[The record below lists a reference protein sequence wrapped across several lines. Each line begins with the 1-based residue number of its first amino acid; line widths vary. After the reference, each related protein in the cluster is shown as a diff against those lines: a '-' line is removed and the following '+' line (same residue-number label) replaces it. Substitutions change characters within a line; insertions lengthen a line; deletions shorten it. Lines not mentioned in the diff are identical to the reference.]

1 MAKIVAEYA
10 WKIPTPL
17 VCAVEYGDFNGDY
30 TDDEIAAV
38 KRFWFQ
44 LSDIVKSHKASHYTI
59 EYAEESSFSTYER
72 PFTTIASA
80 GDVTDSKIHIF
91 K

>member
-17 VCAVEYGDFNGDY
+17 VCAVEYGDFNGDF

-38 KRFWFQ
+38 KRFWEQ
-44 LSDIVKSHKASHYTI
+44 LNDIVKSHKANHYTI
-59 EYAEESSFSTYER
+59 EYAEEPSFGTFES
-72 PFTTIASA
+72 PFNSIASV
-80 GDVTDSKIHIF
+80 GDVTDSTIYIF
-91 K
+91 D

>member
-38 KRFWFQ
+38 KRFCFA
-44 LSDIVKSHKASHYTI
+44 LSGIVKSHKASHYTI
-59 EYAEESSFSTYER
+59 EYAEESHFSAYES
-72 PFTTIASA
+72 PFNSIASA
-80 GDVTDSKIHIF
+80 GDVTDSTIYIF
-91 K
+91 D